1 MVLLL
6 VSSFLDLMATQ
17 IITLQIDD
25 TDGRSTSFRASK
37 MDVYLQGQVTLRLD
51 HVKEK
56 MDLKMYL

>member
-1 MVLLL
+1 MVLLS